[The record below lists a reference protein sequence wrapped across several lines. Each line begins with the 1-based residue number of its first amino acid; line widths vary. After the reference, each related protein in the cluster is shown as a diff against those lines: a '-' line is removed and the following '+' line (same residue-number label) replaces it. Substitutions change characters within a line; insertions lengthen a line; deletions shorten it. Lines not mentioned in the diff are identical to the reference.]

1 MFSLVIHDE
10 NIGADRP
17 VYFFEKFDRQN
28 CLQFGDEAYSIILN
42 TACSPHKVPES
53 LKPLFEY
60 INDPSKGVGDALVN
74 HIDER
79 VKKFNTHEWRRKHMT
94 LQELMDRNYKEG
106 LEQGRSEGLE
116 QGRSEGLEQGR
127 SDMKLSLARVMKGK
141 GEPVEKI
148 AEYTGFSPVL
158 MNS

>member
-1 MFSLVIHDE
+1 MTFLC
-10 NIGADRP
+10 
-17 VYFFEKFDRQN
+17 FFILH
-28 CLQFGDEAYSIILN
+28 LQFGDEAYSIILN

-60 INDPSKGVGDALVN
+60 INDPSKGVGDALVD

-116 QGRSEGLEQGR
+116 QGRSEGLEQGLEQGR
-127 SDMKLSLARVMKGK
+127 SDMKLSLARIMKSK

-148 AEYTGFSPVL
+148 AEYTGLSAAEVEAL
-158 MNS
+158 YNS

>member
-1 MFSLVIHDE
+1 MTKYKKNGRIPFTDDLMFSLVVSDE
-10 NIGADRP
+10 NICTYDYIGADLP

-60 INDPSKGVGDALVN
+60 INDPSKGVGDALVD

-94 LQELMDRNYKEG
+94 LQELMDRNY
-106 LEQGRSEGLE
+106 S
-116 QGRSEGLEQGR
+116 
-127 SDMKLSLARVMKGK
+127 VIKGIK
-141 GEPVEKI
+141 SKSILVYF
-148 AEYTGFSPVL
+148 AV
-158 MNS
+158 